1 MGHATRRILVA
12 DDHYAM
18 RCGIRSLLE
27 SQSQYRVIAEAGD
40 GREAWRLAQELKPD
54 IAIIDFSMPLMNG
67 LDLTR
72 SLKQDLPN
80 TEVLIYT
87 MHDQESILVDILR
100 AGARGYVLKSDAA
113 SHLLAAVSALAKHQ
127 PYFSGEM
134 HQIMMDHFVNN
145 VRREDKGVSLTSRE
159 RQVIRLIAEGKI
171 NKQAAYILSV
181 ALKTVET
188 HRASAMRKLRISTTA
203 ELVVYAIRNN
213 IIEP

>member
-1 MGHATRRILVA
+1 
-12 DDHYAM
+12 
-18 RCGIRSLLE
+18 
-27 SQSQYRVIAEAGD
+27 
-40 GREAWRLAQELKPD
+40 
-54 IAIIDFSMPLMNG
+54 MNG
-67 LDLTR
+67 LELTR
-72 SLKQDLPN
+72 SLKHDLPD

-113 SHLLAAVSALAKHQ
+113 SHLLAAVSALAQHQ

-159 RQVIRLIAEGKI
+159 RQVIQLIAEGKI
-171 NKQAAYILSV
+171 NKQAAYILNV
-181 ALKTVET
+181 NLKTVET